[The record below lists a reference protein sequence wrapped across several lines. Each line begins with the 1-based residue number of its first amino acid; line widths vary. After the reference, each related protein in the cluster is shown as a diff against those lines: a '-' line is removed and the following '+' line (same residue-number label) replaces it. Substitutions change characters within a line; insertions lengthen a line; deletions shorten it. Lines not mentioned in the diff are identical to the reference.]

1 VAETWRFVDL
11 GAVDA
16 FENNAQMAVLS
27 RSTREQDGPIFQTSV
42 WGVTHLNVGW
52 FDDVDTTV
60 DLDACQR
67 LGVPVI
73 RRPFAGGGTAFYDA
87 GCAAMWGVLFPAG
100 AASDLDALTARLQA
114 VVLAALARL
123 GLGEV
128 RFDAADLRWERGR
141 KLGGV
146 SAGDFGAV
154 VSVGGF
160 LNLRQPDLD
169 LYLRVAR
176 IPDEKFRDKV
186 VKDMAEYV
194 CTAEEVAG
202 RPVSYDDFRDA
213 LVGAV
218 EATGVT
224 LARQPLSDAEQQ
236 GLAKVSRKIADA
248 DELRRVSSERFRAA
262 APAGTAVGFGNHKG
276 RKLVRA
282 GVAVDEAGTI
292 AAAMM
297 AGDMHVAPPDTLDR
311 IATALA
317 GASASD
323 PAELRARIAA
333 VYEAPEIHRAETTA
347 VTTDDFLTALR
358 HALADAGAASP
369 GVKNA
374 DRRKARERL
383 RPEGGQGT

>member
-1 VAETWRFVDL
+1 VAETWRYVDL

-27 RSTREQDGPIFQTSV
+27 RSAREQDEPIFQTSV

-52 FDDVDTTV
+52 FDDIDTTV
-60 DLDACQR
+60 DLDACAR

-87 GCAAMWGVLFPAG
+87 GCAAMWGVLFPA
-100 AASDLDALTARLQA
+100 AAAPDLDALTTRLQA
-114 VVLAALARL
+114 VVLDALARL

-128 RFDAADLRWERGR
+128 AFEAADLRWERGR

-146 SAGDFGAV
+146 SAGDFGPV

-160 LNLRQPDLD
+160 LNLRRPDLE

-218 EATGVT
+218 EAAGVT
-224 LARQPLSDAEQQ
+224 LARRPLGDAEGA

-248 DELRRVSSERFRAA
+248 DALRRVSSERFRAG
-262 APAGTAVGFGNHKG
+262 APAGTSVGFGNHKG

-282 GVAVDEAGTI
+282 GVAVGEAGTI
-292 AAAMM
+292 EAAMM

-311 IATALA
+311 IAAALI
-317 GASASD
+317 GA
-323 PAELRARIAA
+323 PATDDTELRARIAA

-347 VTTDDFLTALR
+347 VTTDDFVTALQR
-358 HALADAGAASP
+358 AVADAGAVTE
-369 GVKNA
+369 GV
-374 DRRKARERL
+374 R
-383 RPEGGQGT
+383 